1 MAKSGGARYAGVMTM
16 LADNRKALFDYEI
29 LETYQAGLALLGF
42 EVKAIL
48 AGRANLRGAFVII
61 RGNEAFLVNAD
72 IAPYQAKNTPPGYE
86 QSRTR
91 KLLLKKKELA
101 ELGGKVSRHGLTLI
115 PISLYTVRHK
125 IKLSFGLAK
134 SRKKFEKREHIK
146 KREFQRERQR
156 MLK

>member
-1 MAKSGGARYAGVMTM
+1 MAT
-16 LADNRKALFDYEI
+16 LADNKKALFDYEI
-29 LETYQAGLALLGF
+29 LQTHQAGLALFGF

-48 AGRANLRGAFVII
+48 AGRVNLRGAFVII

-72 IAPYQAKNTPPGYE
+72 IAPYQANNTPAGYE

-91 KLLLKKKELA
+91 KLLLKKKEIA
-101 ELGGKVSRHGLTLI
+101 ELGGKVSQHGLTLI

-146 KREFQRERQR
+146 ERDFKRQR
-156 MLK
+156 QRILKT

>member
-1 MAKSGGARYAGVMTM
+1 MAN

-29 LETYQAGLALLGF
+29 LETYQAGLVLFGF
-42 EVKAIL
+42 EAKAVL
-48 AGRANLRGAFVII
+48 AGRANLRGSFVII
-61 RGNEAFLVNAD
+61 RGNEAFLMNVD
-72 IAPYQAKNTPPGYE
+72 IAPYQAQNTPAWYE

-101 ELGGKVSRHGLTLI
+101 ELAGKVSRHGLTLI

-146 KREFQRERQR
+146 EREFKKQKERI
-156 MLK
+156 LKTPF

>member
-1 MAKSGGARYAGVMTM
+1 MKN
-16 LADNRKALFDYEI
+16 LADNKKALFDYEI
-29 LETYQAGLALLGF
+29 LETYQAGLVLSGF
-42 EVKAIL
+42 EAKAVL
-48 AGRANLRGAFVII
+48 SGKANLRSSFVII
-61 RGNEAFLVNAD
+61 RGNEAFLMNVD

-91 KLLLKKKELA
+91 KLLLTKKELA
-101 ELGGKVSRHGLTLI
+101 ELAGKVSQHGLTLI

-146 KREFQRERQR
+146 EREFKKQKDRI
-156 MLK
+156 LKASF